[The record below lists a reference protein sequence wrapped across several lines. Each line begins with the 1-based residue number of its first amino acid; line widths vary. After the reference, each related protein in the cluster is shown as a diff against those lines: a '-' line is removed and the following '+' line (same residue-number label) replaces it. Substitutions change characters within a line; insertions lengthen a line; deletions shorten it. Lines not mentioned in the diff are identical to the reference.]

1 MNCTKKWIVQKQFS
15 WSQNNYKYNKS
26 FLTKNRKWSKDKDR
40 IIRDIKNFFEQ
51 QEDHYKTVRAYNIY
65 SNSYIKYESN
75 SDRNKALSITEYLDE
90 IKQCLKDSINNLKK
104 SDTWKI
110 QLTIATNVISSKDN
124 NEKRE
129 MNSKSD
135 DIEIMKIFSKKSFY
149 LS

>member
-1 MNCTKKWIVQKQFS
+1 M
-15 WSQNNYKYNKS
+15 
-26 FLTKNRKWSKDKDR
+26 TKNRKWSKDKDR
-40 IIRDIKNFFEQ
+40 IIRYIKNFFEQ

-124 NEKRE
+124 DEKRE

-135 DIEIMKIFSKKSFY
+135 DIEIMKIFS
-149 LS
+149 